1 MWMFLNWKSTPLCTQ
16 LYNLWHR
23 ALWCSKESFRSAQND
38 SSSLRVTFQPRGH
51 LTMTGDNIMVITG
64 MWLLEVRDAAKHASM
79 PETAFVTRSIHPQM
93 LPVPRL
99 AQAKSSLHGLVWKFF
114 SIRVL
119 IGNCEKTMVT
129 QTTWGNFKNKEKRT
143 FTECVIPSD
152 PGKRE
157 SENVALC
164 KNVLFWVKNNR
175 ASWELKFRV
184 LLMEEK

>member
-64 MWLLEVRDAAKHASM
+64 MWLLEIRDAAKHASM

-114 SIRVL
+114 SIRDLQCARCTVCVNMFL
-119 IGNCEKTMVT
+119 R
-129 QTTWGNFKNKEKRT
+129 QTFWSVDS
-143 FTECVIPSD
+143 VILTLHRRNH
-152 PGKRE
+152 GQT
-157 SENVALC
+157 VGQ
-164 KNVLFWVKNNR
+164 
-175 ASWELKFRV
+175 ELK
-184 LLMEEK
+184 LKIKS